1 MYSDITQFLDKEFT
15 FTKHIKESKYIQSCN
30 KDRINTQVRYKSLIE
45 CIIGENDPMIQVI
58 PNKQKLISIK
68 QKIIELCSLLF
79 ENQEEYYY
87 KYKFNEKIMKP
98 KLISQALQSN
108 YLSAIYYLNEYYQ
121 THFVIIINNKYY
133 PTSSKSYPKQYI
145 LHNQDNNQ
153 MISINSKVTFED
165 ILPPLI
171 KNDLSIKSYIYIY
184 NVDLKPIQQY
194 KLGDCIELAKQY
206 NLSLYT
212 NNNKKKI
219 KKELYKDIYI
229 YLVNH

>member
-1 MYSDITQFLDKEFT
+1 MYSDITQFFDKEFT
-15 FTKHIKESKYIQSCN
+15 FTKHIKESKYIQSYN
-30 KDRINTQVRYKSLIE
+30 KDRTNSKFRYKSLIE

-153 MISINSKVTFED
+153 MISINSEVKVYENLDKNSNDRYEF
-165 ILPPLI
+165 ILPKLNLI
-171 KNDLSIKSYIYIY
+171 KRFESPSSLDGNFLIKSSLPSTFLIFF
-184 NVDLKPIQQY
+184 N
-194 KLGDCIELAKQY
+194 EL
-206 NLSLYT
+206 
-212 NNNKKKI
+212 I
-219 KKELYKDIYI
+219 IC
-229 YLVNH
+229 V